1 MIPKQW
7 EICNPLLKMAVENE
21 KFGFSLAF
29 KWLGEHF
36 ELTDAEREEMLL
48 SGQKR
53 FDNRVRWAVI
63 NLKAADLLTKVDKEF
78 SVTEEGKRVHESGD
92 TIDGNYLMRYPSFR
106 EFRER
111 RGTRKRAEDSAESG
125 AITQA
130 SEVAGAENPHEE
142 ILQAHAEINAAL
154 SADLLDRVLTRSPD
168 FFERSIID
176 LLLAMRYGV
185 GDDAGQVL
193 GKSGDGGVDGV
204 VNQDPLGLGRV
215 YVQAKRYTDHKV
227 QSKEIRDFSGA
238 LQLKKAQKGIFFTTS
253 SFTLDAR
260 KTAEELGI
268 RTVDGKEL
276 ADLMIRYNIGCRVE
290 DTLEIKKVDEDFFSE
305 D

>member
-21 KFGFSLAF
+21 RFGFSMAF

-78 SVTEEGKRVHESGD
+78 SATEEGKRVHASGD

-111 RGTRKRAEDSAESG
+111 RGTRKRAEAAAELE

-130 SEVAGAENPHEE
+130 SEVVDAENPHEE
-142 ILQAHAEINAAL
+142 ILQAHTEINVAL
-154 SADLLDRVLTRSPD
+154 SADLLDRVLARDPG
-168 FFERSIID
+168 FFERLIID
-176 LLLAMRYGV
+176 LLRAMRYGV
-185 GDDAGQVL
+185 DEDAGRVL
-193 GKSGDGGVDGV
+193 GRSGDGGVDGV
-204 VNQDPLGLGRV
+204 VNQDPLGLDRV
-215 YVQAKRYTDHKV
+215 YVQAKRYTDHNV
-227 QSKEIRDFSGA
+227 QPREIRDFSGA
-238 LQLKKAQKGIFFTTS
+238 LQLQNARKGIFFTTS
-253 SFTLDAR
+253 SFTPDAR
-260 KTAEELGI
+260 KTAEGLGI

-276 ADLMIRYNIGCRVE
+276 ADLMVRYGIGCRVE
-290 DTLEIKKVDEDFFSE
+290 DTLEIKKVDEDFFS
-305 D
+305 DD

>member
-21 KFGFSLAF
+21 RFGFSMAF

-78 SVTEEGKRVHESGD
+78 SATEEGKRVHESGD

-111 RGTRKRAEDSAESG
+111 RRTKKRAEAPTESE
-125 AITQA
+125 AVTQD
-130 SEVAGAENPHEE
+130 SEVTDAENPHEE
-142 ILQAHAEINAAL
+142 ILQAHTEINAAL
-154 SADLLDRVLTRSPD
+154 SADLLDRVLARDPG
-168 FFERSIID
+168 FFERLIID
-176 LLLAMRYGV
+176 LLRAMQYGV
-185 GDDAGQVL
+185 DEDAGQVL
-193 GKSGDGGVDGV
+193 GRSGDGGVDGV
-204 VNQDPLGLGRV
+204 VNQDPLGLDRV
-215 YVQAKRYTDHKV
+215 YVQAKRYTDHNV
-227 QSKEIRDFSGA
+227 QPREIRDFSGA
-238 LQLKKAQKGIFFTTS
+238 LQLQNARKGIFFTTS
-253 SFTLDAR
+253 SFTPDAR
-260 KTAEELGI
+260 KTAEGLGI

-276 ADLMIRYNIGCRVE
+276 ADLMVRYGIGCRVE